1 MKTKMKSLLLGVIVT
16 LVILGAISIN
26 PAMADHIEI
35 DNDLPLLVDP
45 DISYHFINNTSGSV
59 NLTPFSTSYN
69 AFINLYDAKIFLIQ
83 NDEILYHSVHNN
95 IGTGFAPTGFY
106 SGQPHSPINDID
118 DIIIRIEVTSGYYQM
133 TAPID
138 GVYSIFKSDT
148 TGTESSPR
156 YFSTNPTV
164 PILQIVT
171 ITEIHEYSV
180 FVYSDS
186 DDTRYETSSIS
197 NNHRATF
204 EITSDTHTITSLFP
218 GVGYTNTASCEINGG
233 ASDTTFTVGAGDFV
247 RCTFDYTYTEPSF
260 DDFERSS
267 PGLQSEFASDPI
279 YIAPGGFGSF
289 CDENSINIY
298 QSMGFSAPHL
308 YSYYESRLLITD
320 ADGNIVYRDAIDVYE
335 GGVDFCLNINDLP
348 FGFDAESSSFIVE
361 VRDTYGNGLD
371 EWSTNAVAYNSNAD
385 DIITSFERCDDT
397 FFRPT
402 SIIDPNLNHDL
413 CLTYAYGEFP
423 MTLELKGNDGS
434 LAGFSY
440 LDSTLDIITYI
451 NQFGTNKTQ
460 ISFPEAATTFDLSDS
475 SQFTAKLFFI
485 PQDHPLDD
493 QSHAAYPTHNSVFSL
508 TKVVTG
514 TDIVFTL
521 DTETFP
527 DDYDPIIYNTN
538 YRLEITD
545 THNAGVTEGYV
556 INYIT
561 HFLDSKIHLDT
572 YDYFKEF
579 SHLLDDPVTDARC
592 DDTFFKP
599 TSIIDPD
606 PVDPN
611 LNHDLCLTYTYGE
624 FPMTL
629 ELKGNDGSLAG
640 FSYTDSTLDIIT
652 YIDQFGT
659 NKTQISFPEAAT
671 TFDLSDSSQFTAKL
685 FFIPQDLQSVQ
696 VLDPLDDQSHE
707 AFPTHNSVF
716 SLTKVVTGTDIVF
729 TLDTETFPDDYDP
742 IIYNTN
748 YRLEIT
754 DTHDAGVTEGYVINY
769 IIHVTD
775 SKIHLDTY
783 DYFKEFSYLLA
794 RCDDTFFKPTSII
807 DPDPVD
813 PNLNHDLCLTYAYGE
828 FPMTLELV
836 GNDGSLAG
844 FSYTDSTL
852 DIITYIDQFG
862 TNKTQISFPEAA
874 TTFDL
879 SDSSQFTAKLF
890 FIPQDL
896 QSVQV
901 LDPLDDQS
909 HEAFPTHN
917 SVFSLTKV
925 VTGTDIVFTLDTET
939 FPDDYDP
946 IIYNTN
952 YRLEI
957 TDTHDA
963 GVTEGYVINYIIHVT
978 DSKIHLDTYDY
989 FKEFSYLLDDPV
1001 TDDPVTDDPVTDDPV
1016 TDDPVT
1022 DDPVTDDP
1030 VTDDPVTD
1038 DPVTDDPVTDDPV
1051 TDDPVT
1057 DDPVTDDPVTD
1068 DPVTDDPVTDD
1079 PVTDDPVTDDPVT
1092 DDPVTD
1098 DPVTD
1103 DPVTDDPVTD
1113 RQTPEPSKKRGNGGD
1128 DGKTRPTFGISEQT
1142 LRSIVTCGYS
1152 MDGMCTDVNKYHVD
1166 YTRQSIQTGSTHDFT
1181 LKAYAHNGMKAFV
1194 IGFGVK
1200 EVGSP
1205 VSESEAIITVN
1216 LSRDYSLDST
1226 YVIDSVE
1233 YNNDNN
1239 VIGEDATFAI
1249 SKVPCNAASNTAQC
1263 TELSISDVLFRE
1275 AMYDEPFLIEAIDM
1289 KRKSTTHFMN
1299 EGLLITGDSLND
1311 PPITELSKKIS
1322 SQSGFIVYELT
1333 RTDKINNIWT
1343 DQFGYTW
1350 SESNPGNWFY
1360 VDGPKPIVSSACT
1373 NTNNRYC
1380 DVFADK
1386 IKWHTDNMENMRDSI
1401 YGDIYTIAEFDDL
1414 DDPVTFTEIHGNSRT
1429 QFLEDNG
1436 LMWLRK

>member
-1 MKTKMKSLLLGVIVT
+1 MTYMKTKMKSLLLGVIVT

-59 NLTPFSTSYN
+59 NLTPLSTSYN

-95 IGTGFAPTGFY
+95 IDIGFAPTGFY
-106 SGQPHSPINDID
+106 SGQPHNPINDID
-118 DIIIRIEVTSGYYQM
+118 DIIIRIEVTTGSDITNGYYQM

-197 NNHRATF
+197 NSHRATF

-233 ASDTTFTVGAGDFV
+233 ASDTTFTVGANDFV

-279 YIAPGGFGSF
+279 YIAPGGSGSF

-308 YSYYESRLLITD
+308 YSYYESRLLVTD

-371 EWSTNAVAYNSNAD
+371 EWSTNAVPYNSNAD
-385 DIITSFERCDDT
+385 DIITSFARCDDT

-402 SIIDPNLNHDL
+402 SIIDPDPVDPNLNHDL
-413 CLTYAYGEFP
+413 CLTYTYGEFP
-423 MTLELKGNDGS
+423 MTLELVGNDGS

-440 LDSTLDIITYI
+440 TDSTLDIITYI

-485 PQDHPLDD
+485 P
-493 QSHAAYPTHNSVFSL
+493 
-508 TKVVTG
+508 K
-514 TDIVFTL
+514 
-521 DTETFP
+521 
-527 DDYDPIIYNTN
+527 
-538 YRLEITD
+538 
-545 THNAGVTEGYV
+545 
-556 INYIT
+556 
-561 HFLDSKIHLDT
+561 
-572 YDYFKEF
+572 
-579 SHLLDDPVTDARC
+579 
-592 DDTFFKP
+592 
-599 TSIIDPD
+599 
-606 PVDPN
+606 
-611 LNHDLCLTYTYGE
+611 
-624 FPMTL
+624 
-629 ELKGNDGSLAG
+629 
-640 FSYTDSTLDIIT
+640 
-652 YIDQFGT
+652 
-659 NKTQISFPEAAT
+659 
-671 TFDLSDSSQFTAKL
+671 
-685 FFIPQDLQSVQ
+685 DLQSVQ
-696 VLDPLDDQSHE
+696 VFDPLDDQSHE

-754 DTHDAGVTEGYVINY
+754 DTHNAGVTEGYVINY

-813 PNLNHDLCLTYAYGE
+813 PNLNHDLCLTYTYGE

-852 DIITYIDQFG
+852 DIITYINQFG

-1022 DDPVTDDP
+1022 YDPV
-1030 VTDDPVTD
+1030 
-1038 DPVTDDPVTDDPV
+1038 
-1051 TDDPVT
+1051 
-1057 DDPVTDDPVTD
+1057 
-1068 DPVTDDPVTDD
+1068 
-1079 PVTDDPVTDDPVT
+1079 
-1092 DDPVTD
+1092 
-1098 DPVTD
+1098 
-1103 DPVTDDPVTD
+1103 
-1113 RQTPEPSKKRGNGGD
+1113 
-1128 DGKTRPTFGISEQT
+1128 I
-1142 LRSIVTCGYS
+1142 
-1152 MDGMCTDVNKYHVD
+1152 
-1166 YTRQSIQTGSTHDFT
+1166 
-1181 LKAYAHNGMKAFV
+1181 
-1194 IGFGVK
+1194 
-1200 EVGSP
+1200 
-1205 VSESEAIITVN
+1205 
-1216 LSRDYSLDST
+1216 
-1226 YVIDSVE
+1226 
-1233 YNNDNN
+1233 
-1239 VIGEDATFAI
+1239 
-1249 SKVPCNAASNTAQC
+1249 
-1263 TELSISDVLFRE
+1263 
-1275 AMYDEPFLIEAIDM
+1275 
-1289 KRKSTTHFMN
+1289 
-1299 EGLLITGDSLND
+1299 
-1311 PPITELSKKIS
+1311 
-1322 SQSGFIVYELT
+1322 
-1333 RTDKINNIWT
+1333 
-1343 DQFGYTW
+1343 
-1350 SESNPGNWFY
+1350 
-1360 VDGPKPIVSSACT
+1360 
-1373 NTNNRYC
+1373 
-1380 DVFADK
+1380 
-1386 IKWHTDNMENMRDSI
+1386 
-1401 YGDIYTIAEFDDL
+1401 
-1414 DDPVTFTEIHGNSRT
+1414 
-1429 QFLEDNG
+1429 
-1436 LMWLRK
+1436 

>member
-186 DDTRYETSSIS
+186 DDTRYETSSIL

-279 YIAPGGFGSF
+279 YIAPGGSGSF

-298 QSMGFSAPHL
+298 QSMGFSAPHSN
-308 YSYYESRLLITD
+308 SYYESRLLVTD
-320 ADGNIVYRDAIDVYE
+320 ADDNIVYRDAIDVYK

-371 EWSTNAVAYNSNAD
+371 EWSTNGVAYNSNAD

-440 LDSTLDIITYI
+440 TDSTLDIITYI
-451 NQFGTNKTQ
+451 DQFGTNKTQ
-460 ISFPEAATTFDLSDS
+460 ISFPEAATTFDLSDF

-561 HFLDSKIHLDT
+561 HFLESKIHLDT

-579 SHLLDDPVTDARC
+579 SHLLDDPV
-592 DDTFFKP
+592 
-599 TSIIDPD
+599 I
-606 PVDPN
+606 
-611 LNHDLCLTYTYGE
+611 
-624 FPMTL
+624 
-629 ELKGNDGSLAG
+629 
-640 FSYTDSTLDIIT
+640 
-652 YIDQFGT
+652 
-659 NKTQISFPEAAT
+659 
-671 TFDLSDSSQFTAKL
+671 
-685 FFIPQDLQSVQ
+685 
-696 VLDPLDDQSHE
+696 
-707 AFPTHNSVF
+707 
-716 SLTKVVTGTDIVF
+716 
-729 TLDTETFPDDYDP
+729 
-742 IIYNTN
+742 
-748 YRLEIT
+748 
-754 DTHDAGVTEGYVINY
+754 
-769 IIHVTD
+769 
-775 SKIHLDTY
+775 
-783 DYFKEFSYLLA
+783 
-794 RCDDTFFKPTSII
+794 
-807 DPDPVD
+807 
-813 PNLNHDLCLTYAYGE
+813 
-828 FPMTLELV
+828 
-836 GNDGSLAG
+836 
-844 FSYTDSTL
+844 
-852 DIITYIDQFG
+852 
-862 TNKTQISFPEAA
+862 
-874 TTFDL
+874 
-879 SDSSQFTAKLF
+879 
-890 FIPQDL
+890 
-896 QSVQV
+896 
-901 LDPLDDQS
+901 
-909 HEAFPTHN
+909 
-917 SVFSLTKV
+917 
-925 VTGTDIVFTLDTET
+925 
-939 FPDDYDP
+939 
-946 IIYNTN
+946 
-952 YRLEI
+952 
-957 TDTHDA
+957 
-963 GVTEGYVINYIIHVT
+963 
-978 DSKIHLDTYDY
+978 
-989 FKEFSYLLDDPV
+989 DDPV
-1001 TDDPVTDDPVTDDPV
+1001 IDDPVIDNPVIDNPV
-1016 TDDPVT
+1016 IDNPVI
-1022 DDPVTDDP
+1022 DNPVIDNP
-1030 VTDDPVTD
+1030 VIDNPVID
-1038 DPVTDDPVTDDPV
+1038 NPVIDNPVIDNPV
-1051 TDDPVT
+1051 IDNPVI
-1057 DDPVTDDPVTD
+1057 DNPVIDNPVID
-1068 DPVTDDPVTDD
+1068 NPVIDNPVIDN
-1079 PVTDDPVTDDPVT
+1079 PVIDNPVIDNPVI
-1092 DDPVTD
+1092 DNPVID
-1098 DPVTD
+1098 NPVID
-1103 DPVTDDPVTD
+1103 NPVIDNPVID

-1181 LKAYAHNGMKAFV
+1181 LKAYAHNGMKTFV

-1205 VSESEAIITVN
+1205 VSQSEAIITVN

-1249 SKVPCNAASNTAQC
+1249 SKVPCNAASNSAQC

-1275 AMYDEPFLIEAIDM
+1275 VMYDEPFLIEAIDM

-1414 DDPVTFTEIHGNSRT
+1414 DDPVTLIETPGNWFYVDGSKPIVSSACTNTNNRYCDVFADKIKWHTDNMEKMRDSIYGDIYTIAEFDDLDDPVTFTEIHGNSRT